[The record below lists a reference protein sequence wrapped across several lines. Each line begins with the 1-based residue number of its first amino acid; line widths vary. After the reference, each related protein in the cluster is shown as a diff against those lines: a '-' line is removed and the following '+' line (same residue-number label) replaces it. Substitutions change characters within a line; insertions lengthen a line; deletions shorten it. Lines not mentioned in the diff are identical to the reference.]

1 MGQKLNAI
9 VDYLSDFFAARKGLL
24 ILVGILFI
32 ICNAILQFFPEI
44 GWISTTNLFL
54 HLGIVIALI
63 GILLAWTL

>member
-63 GILLAWTL
+63 GVLLAWTL